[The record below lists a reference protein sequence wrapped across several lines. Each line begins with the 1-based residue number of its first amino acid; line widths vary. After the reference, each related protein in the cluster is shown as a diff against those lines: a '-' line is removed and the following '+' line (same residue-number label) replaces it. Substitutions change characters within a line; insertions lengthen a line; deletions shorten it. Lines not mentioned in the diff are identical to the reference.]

1 MILTGE
7 DRNTWRE
14 TYPSAQSTTN
24 LASGLYLKI
33 QFVPRCKQCLG
44 YKNKPV
50 KSVNPVQGN
59 NRCMF
64 CDQYRTAINALHGQN
79 VVVNHWA
86 LRVKGVGVSL

>member
-1 MILTGE
+1 MVLTGE
-7 DRNTWRE
+7 NRNTGRE

-24 LASGLYLKI
+24 ITCGLYLKI
-33 QFVPRCKQCLG
+33 QFVPRCKYSLA

-64 CDQYRTAINALHGQN
+64 
-79 VVVNHWA
+79 
-86 LRVKGVGVSL
+86 